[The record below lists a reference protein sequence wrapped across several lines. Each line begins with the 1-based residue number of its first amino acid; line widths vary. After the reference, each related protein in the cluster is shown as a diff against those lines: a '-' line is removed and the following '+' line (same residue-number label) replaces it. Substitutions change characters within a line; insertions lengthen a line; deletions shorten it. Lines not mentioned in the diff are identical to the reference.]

1 MTLQVLLSVE
11 GYDVCIF
18 LLFLILM
25 FRLSLSDGMVDGPV
39 QTGPTDMVDGH
50 RAYRLGVLFLSW
62 T

>member
-25 FRLSLSDGMVDGPV
+25 FRLSLLDGMVDGPV
-39 QTGPTDMVDGH
+39 
-50 RAYRLGVLFLSW
+50 
-62 T
+62 